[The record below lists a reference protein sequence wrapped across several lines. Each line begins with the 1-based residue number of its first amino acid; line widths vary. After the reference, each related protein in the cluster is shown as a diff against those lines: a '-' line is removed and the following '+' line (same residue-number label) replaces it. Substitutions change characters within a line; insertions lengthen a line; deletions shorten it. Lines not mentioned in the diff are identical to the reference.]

1 MRPHMLNGARMAR
14 ESKEARSRRFR
25 EIVRRLEKAMPEAK
39 IALEYQDELQL
50 LVSVMLSAQCTDAV
64 VNTVTPALFARY
76 RTAAD
81 YARSTPSRLGEQ
93 IRRVGLWRAK
103 SKALHAAM
111 TTIAQEF
118 GGKLPRTREELCQ
131 LPGVGWKTAGV
142 VVNHAFGTPA
152 LPVDTHVGRV
162 ARRLGLSRQEDPRK
176 VEDELAALLP
186 EKLWGRAHQLLI
198 WHGRR
203 TCESRRPHC
212 SRCVVLQL
220 CPRRGVTESD

>member
-1 MRPHMLNGARMAR
+1 MLNGARMAR

-176 VEDELAALLP
+176 VEDELASLLP